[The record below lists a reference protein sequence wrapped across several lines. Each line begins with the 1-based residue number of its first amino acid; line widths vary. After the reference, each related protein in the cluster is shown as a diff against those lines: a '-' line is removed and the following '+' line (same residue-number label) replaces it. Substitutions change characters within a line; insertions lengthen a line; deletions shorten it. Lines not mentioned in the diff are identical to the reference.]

1 MQIYTNIEIVKHEE
15 IQNIEKTGLPLG
27 RFLTYDPN
35 QNVFIALDNI
45 FGQVD
50 KFQSNEHLNCIL
62 FLEGIDEKMVARYSK
77 NEGYEPNDLPDAH
90 LYNGYKQWKERIESS
105 SFGFLAQSSNE
116 NFELVTVKDAND
128 GKRQLFTNEG
138 KSVEELSTETAF
150 GHFEDARF
158 FAQEV
163 HSASDNDFER
173 VPTLVLKPFVTDDDS
188 LRIRYNDKIVF
199 GRVFITSECKNLGN
213 AIYTFLKM
221 LDKTR
226 VSTNTRK
233 DVHDIHAI
241 TLKMDES

>member
-35 QNVFIALDNI
+35 KNIYIALDNI
-45 FGQVD
+45 FGQTS
-50 KFQSNEHLNCIL
+50 KFQSSEYLICLL
-62 FLEGIDEKMVARYSK
+62 FLEGIDEKMITRYSRI
-77 NEGYEPNDLPDAH
+77 EGYEPNSKADAH
-90 LYNGYKQWKERIESS
+90 LYNGYKQWKKRIESS
-105 SFGFLAQSSNE
+105 SFGFLAQQSNE

-128 GKRQLFTNEG
+128 GKRQLFSNEG

-150 GHFEDARF
+150 GHFEGARF
-158 FAQEV
+158 FAQEI

-173 VPTLVLKPFVTDDDS
+173 VPTMVLKPFETDGNS

-199 GRVFITSECKNLGN
+199 GRVLITSECKDLGN
-213 AIYTFLKM
+213 AIYSFLKM